1 MTCPACGRENP
12 AGMKFCG
19 ECGTR
24 LASGCPNCGFQN
36 PPGMKFCGEC
46 GAPQAATPGAAGAAG
61 AAGGPAGAGG
71 ALAPGSPGAD
81 LPRPIV
87 RGEPIAVTSA
97 PAAEATTERR
107 LVSVLFADLVGFT
120 SRSDSTDPEHVREF
134 LARYFDLCRE
144 IIERYGG
151 TVEKFIGD
159 AVMAVWGT
167 PVAQEDDAERAVR
180 TALDLVDAVR
190 HLGRQAGDETLEL
203 RAGVLTGEAAVTIGA
218 VGQGMVAGDM
228 VNTASRLQ
236 SVAPP
241 GTVLVGETTKRA
253 ASGAIA
259 FEPAGE
265 QLLKGKAA
273 PIPAWR
279 ALRVVAER
287 GGQGRSEGIEA
298 PFVGRDD
305 ELRLLKDFLH
315 ATSRERRVRLLSVTG
330 QGGIGKSRL
339 AWELLKYID
348 GVSEDIYWHQG
359 RSPSFGEG
367 VTFWALGEMVRRR
380 AGLRED
386 DDDATTRDRIAATLA
401 EFVDDEAERRQ
412 IEPALLSLL
421 GVGDAAPGGREELFT
436 AWRTFFERISL
447 KGTTILVFEDLQWA
461 DAGLMEFIDHL
472 LEWSIGYPLLVIT
485 LARPD
490 LLERRP
496 DWGAGRRNF
505 VALALGPLSDGAMR
519 ELLAGLVPGLPA
531 PTVRAIL
538 QRADGIPLY
547 AVETIRM
554 LVEDGKL
561 EEADGAYRVIGDL
574 GQLQV
579 PDTLHALIA
588 ARLDA
593 VDPAD
598 RALIQDG
605 SVLGQS
611 FSVAALAAL
620 TGEPEEALE
629 PRLRGLVHREI
640 LQLDTDP
647 RSPERGQ
654 FGFTQAL
661 VREVAYSTLG
671 RRDRRAK
678 HLAAARYYE
687 SLGDEEVAGV
697 LATHYV
703 DAYEAAPEGPEGEA
717 VATQARLA
725 LRGAAD
731 RAVALGAHESAI
743 VHWERAR
750 TVTADPAEEAD
761 LLEKIGYSQRDLG
774 RFTVSEAAFRDALER
789 YRALGDRI
797 GVARAS
803 HGLCRALG
811 GSDRLLEALPIGE
824 AAATAIADLAPHRAL
839 VELWIWLASAHS
851 QLGDQAAS
859 LAAADRAL
867 TDAERL
873 RLTDLVVD
881 GMQIKGA
888 AFTLVGRTIEGRALV
903 EASLGLAERVGAGPL
918 TARAAFTLSL
928 ALFDEDPHAAVEMGR
943 RTVDLCRRF
952 GLATLRLGALMN
964 TAEVSIAVG
973 SWAWLEAELD
983 TVDRHDLELVDQ
995 TSIDLARAEIATI
1008 RGRDMTATV
1017 DAIRSAVRTMRD
1029 PQAIAAVA
1037 VGLGLVALA
1046 EGRFEDAIREVEP
1059 AERDDL
1065 NQPGAQA
1072 IAGRAAIRLGDRA
1085 RARATLDAIDAAG
1098 IRGTAASI
1106 NRDALAAG
1114 VAALEGRWAEAT
1126 AGFIDAWRRYR
1137 DLRMDVGLAM
1147 SVLDFLAVAPAGDPL
1162 AERASREART
1172 ILERE
1177 GATAYLAQLDELL
1190 AERAELGA
1198 VKRPRRHRCRGR
1210 AAAARA
1216 EVRTRRR
1223 PEFEAAASGVQARS
1237 HRAALAT
1244 GSGGFD
1250 AG

>member
-1 MTCPACGRENP
+1 MRVTCPACRRENP

-24 LASGCPNCGFQN
+24 LASGCPACGFQN
-36 PPGMKFCGEC
+36 LPGMKFCGEC
-46 GAPQAATPGAAGAAG
+46 GAPQAATAADGPGAP
-61 AAGGPAGAGG
+61 GPAGAD
-71 ALAPGSPGAD
+71 A
-81 LPRPIV
+81 PRPV
-87 RGEPIAVTSA
+87 LRGEPIAATGT
-97 PAAEATTERR
+97 PAASAAITERR

-120 SRSDSTDPEHVREF
+120 SRSDGTDPEQVREF
-134 LARYFDLCRE
+134 LARYFELCRE

-180 TALDLVDAVR
+180 TGLDLVDAVR
-190 HLGRQAGDETLEL
+190 HLGRQAGDEALEL

-265 QLLKGKAA
+265 QLLKGKPA
-273 PIPAWR
+273 PVPAWR

-339 AWELLKYID
+339 AWEFLKYID
-348 GVSEDIYWHQG
+348 GVSELIYWHQG

-401 EFVDDEAERRQ
+401 EFVDDEAEQRQ

-472 LEWSIGYPLLVIT
+472 LEWSIGYPILVIT

-496 DWGAGRRNF
+496 DWGVGRRNF
-505 VALALGPLSDGAMR
+505 VALALGPLSDEAMR
-519 ELLAGLVPGLPA
+519 ELLAGLAPGFPA

-611 FSVAALAAL
+611 FSVAALVAL
-620 TGEPEEALE
+620 TGEPAEALE

-661 VREVAYSTLG
+661 VREVAYATLG

-703 DAYEAAPEGPEGEA
+703 DAYQAAPEGPEGEA

-731 RAVALGAHESAI
+731 RATALGAHESAI
-743 VHWERAR
+743 GHWERAR
-750 TVTADPAEEAD
+750 TVTAEPAEAAD
-761 LLEKIGYSQRDLG
+761 LLEKIGRASRDLG
-774 RFTVSEAAFRDALER
+774 HFTAAEAAFREALAMYQALDDR
-789 YRALGDRI
+789 VGTARASLGLHRALGS
-797 GVARAS
+797 AN
-803 HGLCRALG
+803 
-811 GSDRLLEALPIGE
+811 RLLDSMPIAE
-824 AAATAIADLAPHRAL
+824 AAVEEIADLAPHRVL
-839 VELWIWLASAHS
+839 VELWLALAAGYTL
-851 QLGDQAAS
+851 LGDR
-859 LAAADRAL
+859 DRAL
-867 TDAERL
+867 ELVDRALVDAERL
-873 RLTDLVVD
+873 RLAELVTE
-881 GMQIKGA
+881 GLGHKGS
-888 AFTLVGRTIEGRALV
+888 VYWMMGRTIEGRALV
-903 EASLGLAERVGAGPL
+903 EASLKLAERAGAGPL
-918 TARAAFTLSL
+918 TARATFALSL
-928 ALFDEDPHAAVEMGR
+928 ALYDEDPRGAVETGR
-943 RTVDLCRRF
+943 RTVELCRRF
-952 GLATLRLGALMN
+952 GIGPLRLTTLMN
-964 TAEVSIAVG
+964 TAEVSMWVG
-973 SWAWLEAELD
+973 EWAWLEAELD
-983 TVDRHDLELVDQ
+983 SIDRDALESSDR
-995 TSIDLARAEIATI
+995 TTFDLARAELAAV
-1008 RGRDMTATV
+1008 RGRDVAT
-1017 DAIRSAVRTMRD
+1017 
-1029 PQAIAAVA
+1029 AIAAIRETVSTAQDPQVA
-1037 VGLGLVALA
+1037 AGAGVGLGFVALA
-1046 EGRFEDAIREVEP
+1046 EGRFEDAIREAAV
-1059 AERDDL
+1059 AENDEL
-1065 NQPGAQA
+1065 NAPVARIIGARGA
-1072 IAGRAAIRLGDRA
+1072 VRLRDRA
-1085 RARATLDAIDAAG
+1085 RAQATLDRLDGGGWRGSAISA
-1098 IRGTAASI
+1098 
-1106 NRDALAAG
+1106 NRDGLAAA
-1114 VAALEGRWAEAT
+1114 VAALDGRWQDAI
-1126 AGFIDAWRRYR
+1126 AGFVDAWRRYR

-1147 SVLDFLAVAPAGDPL
+1147 SELDFLAVAPADDPL
-1162 AERASREART
+1162 AERAGREART

-1177 GATAYLAQLDELL
+1177 GATAYVAQLDELL
-1190 AERAELGA
+1190 AERARDAE
-1198 VKRPRRHRCRGR
+1198 
-1210 AAAARA
+1210 AAPLAARSRTATARA
-1216 EVRTRRR
+1216 EA
-1223 PEFEAAASGVQARS
+1223 P
-1237 HRAALAT
+1237 
-1244 GSGGFD
+1244 D
-1250 AG
+1250 ANTA

>member
-1 MTCPACGRENP
+1 MSAPIRYARAFTSFEGVRVTCPACGRENP

-46 GAPQAATPGAAGAAG
+46 GTPQAATPSAASAAGAAG
-61 AAGGPAGAGG
+61 ATGGPAGAGG

-87 RGEPIAVTSA
+87 RGEPIAVTGA

-120 SRSDSTDPEHVREF
+120 SRSDATDPEQVREF

-190 HLGRQAGDETLEL
+190 HLGRQAGDEALEL

-265 QLLKGKAA
+265 QLLKGKPA
-273 PIPAWR
+273 PVPAWR

-447 KGTTILVFEDLQWA
+447 TGTTILVFEDLQWA

-505 VALALGPLSDGAMR
+505 VALALGPLSDEAMR

-703 DAYEAAPEGPEGEA
+703 DAYESAPEGPEGEA

-789 YRALGDRI
+789 YGTLGDRI

-811 GSDRLLEALPIGE
+811 GSDRLSEALPIGE
-824 AAATAIADLAPHRAL
+824 AAAAAIADLAPHRAL

-851 QLGDQAAS
+851 QLGDQGAS

-973 SWAWLEAELD
+973 NWAWLEAELD

-1017 DAIRSAVRTMRD
+1017 DAIRSAVATMRD

-1046 EGRFEDAIREVEP
+1046 EGRFEDALREVEP

-1085 RARATLDAIDAAG
+1085 QARATLDAIDAAG
-1098 IRGTAASI
+1098 IRGTAGAI

-1114 VAALEGRWAEAT
+1114 VAALEGRRAEAT

-1147 SVLDFLAVAPAGDPL
+1147 SELDFLAVAPAGDPL

-1177 GATAYLAQLDELL
+1177 GATAYVAQLDQLL
-1190 AERAELGA
+1190 AERAAAAGGA
-1198 VKRPRRHRCRGR
+1198 GGAGAAPPTARSR
-1210 AAAARA
+1210 AAAELA
-1216 EVRTRRR
+1216 
-1223 PEFEAAASGVQARS
+1223 EAAD
-1237 HRAALAT
+1237 AT
-1244 GSGGFD
+1244 T
-1250 AG
+1250 A

>member
-1 MTCPACGRENP
+1 MSARIRYARIPTDFDGVRVTCLACGFENP
-12 AGMKFCG
+12 VGVKFCG

-24 LASGCPNCGFQN
+24 LASGCPACGFRN

-46 GAPQAATPGAAGAAG
+46 GAPQAPTSRPAAAGSVAAG
-61 AAGGPAGAGG
+61 SAG
-71 ALAPGSPGAD
+71 
-81 LPRPIV
+81 PRPIV
-87 RGEPIAVTSA
+87 RGVPIAAVGASA
-97 PAAEATTERR
+97 SETTTERR

-134 LARYFDLCRE
+134 LASYFDLCRE

-190 HLGRQAGDETLEL
+190 HLGRQAGDEALEL
-203 RAGVLTGEAAVTIGA
+203 RAGILTGEAAVTIGA

-241 GTVLVGETTKRA
+241 GTVLVGEATKRA

-259 FEPAGE
+259 FEAAGE
-265 QLLKGKAA
+265 QLLKGKPA
-273 PIPAWR
+273 PVPAWR

-386 DDDATTRDRIAATLA
+386 DDDATTRHRIAATLA
-401 EFVDDEAERRQ
+401 EFVDDEVERRQ

-421 GVGDAAPGGREELFT
+421 GVGDAAPGGREELFN

-750 TVTADPAEEAD
+750 AVTTDLADEAE
-761 LLEKIGYSQRDLG
+761 LLEKIALASRNLG
-774 RFTVSEAAFRDALER
+774 RFVAAEAGFRDALER
-789 YRALGDRI
+789 YRQLGDRV
-797 GVARAS
+797 GAARAS
-803 HGLCRALG
+803 FGLSRSVSSTG
-811 GSDRLLEALPIGE
+811 RLFDAMPIVE
-824 AAATAIADLAPHRAL
+824 TAIAEIADLAPHPVL
-839 VELWIWLASAHS
+839 VELWLELAADHS
-851 QLGDQAAS
+851 VLGDQARAID
-859 LAAADRAL
+859 LCDRAL
-867 TDAERL
+867 ADAERL
-873 RLTDLVVD
+873 RLPDLVME
-881 GMQIKGA
+881 GLQRKGG
-888 AFTLVGRTIEGRALV
+888 FYWLMGRPMEGRALS
-903 EASLGLAERVGAGPL
+903 EAALHLAERAGAGPL
-918 TARAAFTLSL
+918 TARAAFGLSL
-928 ALFDEDPHAAVEMGR
+928 ALIDEDPRAAVELGR
-943 RTVDLCRRF
+943 RTVEMCRRF
-952 GLATLRLGALMN
+952 GLGPLRLTTLMN
-964 TAEVSIAVG
+964 TAEVALQVG
-973 SWAWLEAELD
+973 DWGWLEAELD
-983 TVDRHDLELVDQ
+983 AVDRNELERSDR
-995 TSIDLARAEIATI
+995 TTFDLARAEIASM
-1008 RGRDMTATV
+1008 RGRDVSATV
-1017 DAIRSAVRTMRD
+1017 AEIRSQAAASQD
-1029 PQAIAAVA
+1029 PHLAAA
-1037 VGLGLVALA
+1037 MGIGLGLVGLA
-1046 EGRFEDAIREVEP
+1046 EGRFEDAIRDTEP
-1059 AERDDL
+1059 AKHDDVNGPFAWFIVGRAASRL
-1065 NQPGAQA
+1065 HD
-1072 IAGRAAIRLGDRA
+1072 AGRARA
-1085 RARATLDAIDAAG
+1085 ALDGVDAAG
-1098 IRGTAASI
+1098 SRGAADAV
-1106 NRDALAAG
+1106 NRDALAAS
-1114 VAALEGRWAEAT
+1114 VTALEGRWPAA
-1126 AGFIDAWRRYR
+1126 AAAFADVWRRYR
-1137 DLRMDVGLAM
+1137 DLRMDVALAA
-1147 SVLDFLAVAPAGDPL
+1147 SQLDCVAVAPPGDPL
-1162 AERASREART
+1162 AELAGREARA
-1172 ILERE
+1172 IFERE
-1177 GATAYLAQLDELL
+1177 GAVAYLVDLDKLL
-1190 AERAELGA
+1190 ADR
-1198 VKRPRRHRCRGR
+1198 R
-1210 AAAARA
+1210 AAQGTGT
-1216 EVRTRRR
+1216 V
-1223 PEFEAAASGVQARS
+1223 SVG
-1237 HRAALAT
+1237 AT
-1244 GSGGFD
+1244 GET
-1250 AG
+1250 

>member
-1 MTCPACGRENP
+1 MTCPACGHQNP

-24 LASGCPNCGFQN
+24 LASGCPACGFQN

-46 GAPQAATPGAAGAAG
+46 GAPQAATVATASAAAGASA
-61 AAGGPAGAGG
+61 
-71 ALAPGSPGAD
+71 
-81 LPRPIV
+81 RPVV
-87 RGEPIAVTSA
+87 RGETVASTGTL
-97 PAAEATTERR
+97 AATEATTERR

-134 LARYFDLCRE
+134 LARYFELCRE
-144 IIERYGG
+144 IVERYGG

-190 HLGRQAGDETLEL
+190 HLGRQGGDEALEL

-241 GTVLVGETTKRA
+241 GTVLVGEATKRA
-253 ASGAIA
+253 AAEAIA

-273 PIPAWR
+273 PVPAWR

-367 VTFWALGEMVRRR
+367 VTFWALGEMIRRR

-386 DDDATTRDRIAATLA
+386 DDDATTRERIAAALE

-421 GVGDAAPGGREELFT
+421 GVGDSASGGREELFT

-472 LEWSIGYPLLVIT
+472 LEWSIGYPILVIT

-505 VALALGPLSDGAMR
+505 VALALGPLSDAAMR
-519 ELLAGLVPGLPA
+519 DLLAGLVPGLPA
-531 PTVRAIL
+531 STVRAIL

-629 PRLRGLVHREI
+629 SRLRGLVHREI

-703 DAYEAAPEGPEGEA
+703 DAYQAAPEGPEGEA

-731 RAVALGAHESAI
+731 RATALGAHESAI
-743 VHWERAR
+743 MHWERAR
-750 TVTADPAEEAD
+750 TVTSDPVEEAD
-761 LLEKIGYSQRDLG
+761 LLEKIGLANRNLG
-774 RFTVSEAAFRDALER
+774 HFAAAQAAYEDALAR
-789 YRALGDRI
+789 YQALDDRVGSARASLGLGRALG
-797 GVARAS
+797 AAN
-803 HGLCRALG
+803 
-811 GSDRLLEALPIGE
+811 RLVDSMPIVE
-824 AAATAIADLAPHRAL
+824 AAAEEIADLAPHQVL
-839 VELWIWLASAHS
+839 VELWLALASGHS
-851 QLGDQAAS
+851 QLGNMG
-859 LAAADRAL
+859 LALELLDRAL
-867 TDAERL
+867 VDAERL
-873 RLTDLVVD
+873 RLADLVTE
-881 GMQIKGA
+881 GLGHKGSVYW
-888 AFTLVGRTIEGRALV
+888 LMGRTIEGRALV
-903 EASLGLAERVGAGPL
+903 EASLTLAERVGAGPL
-918 TARAAFTLSL
+918 TARATFSLSL
-928 ALFDEDPHAAVEMGR
+928 ALYDDDPRAAVETGR
-943 RTVDLCRRF
+943 RTVELCRRF
-952 GLATLRLGALMN
+952 GLGPLRLTTLMN
-964 TAEVSIAVG
+964 TAEVSMAVG
-973 SWAWLEAELD
+973 EWSWLEAELD
-983 TVDRHDLELVDQ
+983 TIDRDGLESSDL
-995 TSIDLARAEIATI
+995 TTFDLARAELAAV
-1008 RGRDMTATV
+1008 RGRDVSVAV
-1017 DAIRSAVRTMRD
+1017 AAIKQDVLETQD
-1029 PQAIAAVA
+1029 PQVAAGA
-1037 VGLGLVALA
+1037 GVGLGFVALA
-1046 EGRFEDAIREVEP
+1046 EGRFEDAIREAAV
-1059 AERDDL
+1059 AESDDL
-1065 NQPGAQA
+1065 NAPIARVIGARGA
-1072 IAGRAAIRLGDRA
+1072 VRLRDRA
-1085 RARATLDAIDAAG
+1085 RAQATLDRLDAGGWRGRAI
-1098 IRGTAASI
+1098 SL
-1106 NRDALAAG
+1106 NRDALAAA
-1114 VAALEGRWAEAT
+1114 VIALDGRWQEAA
-1126 AGFIDAWRRYR
+1126 AGFVDAWRRYR

-1147 SVLDFLAVAPAGDPL
+1147 SELDFLAVAPAGDPL
-1162 AERASREART
+1162 VGRAAREARS

-1190 AERAELGA
+1190 AERARDDEA
-1198 VKRPRRHRCRGR
+1198 AAAPVRGR
-1210 AAAARA
+1210 ATTARA
-1216 EVRTRRR
+1216 DA
-1223 PEFEAAASGVQARS
+1223 PD
-1237 HRAALAT
+1237 AT
-1244 GSGGFD
+1244 T
-1250 AG
+1250 A

>member
-1 MTCPACGRENP
+1 MTCPACGHQNP
-12 AGMKFCG
+12 PGMKFCG

-24 LASGCPNCGFQN
+24 LAAGCPACGFEN
-36 PPGMKFCGEC
+36 PPGMRFCGAC
-46 GAPQAATPGAAGAAG
+46 GSALAGVAAGSPAVGGTPSAPAG
-61 AAGGPAGAGG
+61 PVPPAGARP
-71 ALAPGSPGAD
+71 AVAAP
-81 LPRPIV
+81 V
-87 RGEPIAVTSA
+87 
-97 PAAEATTERR
+97 AAATTERR

-120 SRSDSTDPEHVREF
+120 ARSDASDPEQVREF

-144 IIERYGG
+144 IVERYGG

-180 TALDLVDAVR
+180 TALELVDAVR
-190 HLGRQAGDETLEL
+190 HLGRQSGDEGLEL
-203 RAGVLTGEAAVTIGA
+203 RAGVLTGEAAVALGA
-218 VGQGMVAGDM
+218 VGQGMVAGDL

-241 GTVLVGETTKRA
+241 GTVLVGESTKRA

-259 FEPAGE
+259 FETAGE
-265 QLLKGKAA
+265 QLLKGKPA
-273 PIPAWR
+273 PVPAWR

-287 GGQGRSEGIEA
+287 GGQGRAEGVEA

-315 ATSRERRVRLLSVTG
+315 ATSRERRVRLLSITG

-348 GVSEDIYWHQG
+348 GVREDIYWHQG

-367 VTFWALGEMVRRR
+367 LTFWALGEMVRRR

-386 DDDATTRDRIAATLA
+386 DDAATTYERIGATLD
-401 EFVDDEAERRQ
+401 EFVDDPAERRRL
-412 IEPALLSLL
+412 EPALLSLL
-421 GVGDAAPGGREELFT
+421 GVGEPPAGGRAELFN
-436 AWRTFFERISL
+436 AWRTFFERIAL
-447 KGTTILVFEDLQWA
+447 RGTTVLVFEDLQWA
-461 DAGLMEFIDHL
+461 DVGLMEFIDHL
-472 LEWSIGYPLLVIT
+472 LEWSIGHPILVIT

-490 LLERRP
+490 LLERRA

-505 VALALGPLSDGAMR
+505 VALALGPLSDDAMR

-531 PTVRAIL
+531 TTVRAIL

-554 LVEDGKL
+554 LVEDGRL
-561 EEADGAYRVIGDL
+561 EEADGIYRPTGDL
-574 GQLQV
+574 GELQV

-593 VDPAD
+593 VEPAD
-598 RALIQDG
+598 RALLQDG

-620 TGEPEEALE
+620 RGEPADALE

-640 LQLDTDP
+640 LHLDTDP

-661 VREVAYSTLG
+661 VREVAYSTLA
-671 RRDRRAK
+671 RRDRRTK

-703 DAYEAAPEGPEGEA
+703 DAYEAAPEGPEGDA
-717 VATQARLA
+717 VAAQARIA
-725 LRGAAD
+725 LRAAAD
-731 RAVALGAHESAI
+731 RATALGATESA
-743 VHWERAR
+743 VGYWERAR
-750 TVTADPAEEAD
+750 AVTRDAAEEAD
-761 LLEKIGYSQRDLG
+761 LIEKIGQSQRDLG
-774 RFTVSEAAFRDALER
+774 RFTASEGAFRDALER
-789 YRALGDRI
+789 YRSLGDRI

-811 GSDRLLEALPIGE
+811 ASDRLLEAVPIGE
-824 AAATAIADLAPHRAL
+824 AAAADIADLAPHRAI
-839 VELWIWLASAHS
+839 VELRTWLASAHS

-859 LAAADRAL
+859 LAAAEAAL

-873 RLTDLVVD
+873 RLTDLVVE
-881 GMQIKGA
+881 GMQIKGT
-888 AFTLVGRTIEGRALV
+888 AFMLAGRTIEGRALV

-918 TARAAFTLSL
+918 TARSAFTLSL

-943 RTVDLCRRF
+943 RAVDLCRRF

-983 TVDRHDLELVDQ
+983 SVDRDGLELIDQ
-995 TSIDLARAEIATI
+995 ISIDLAGAEIAAI
-1008 RGRDMTATV
+1008 RGRDLTATV
-1017 DAIRSAVRTMRD
+1017 DAIRSALRTMHD
-1029 PQAIAAVA
+1029 PQQIAAVA

-1065 NQPGAQA
+1065 NQPGAMV
-1072 IAGRAAIRLGDRA
+1072 ISGRAAIRLRDPA

-1098 IRGTAASI
+1098 TRGTAGAI
-1106 NRDALAAG
+1106 NRDAHAAG
-1114 VAALEGRWAEAT
+1114 VAALEGRWPEAA
-1126 AGFIDAWRRYR
+1126 AGFADAWRRYR
-1137 DLRMDVGLAM
+1137 DLRVDVGLAL
-1147 SVLDFLAVAPAGDPL
+1147 SQLDCIAVAPPGDPL
-1162 AERASREART
+1162 AEAAAREAHE

-1177 GATAYLAQLDELL
+1177 GAVAYLRQLDTLL
-1190 AERAELGA
+1190 AERAAGSSPGTAGSGA
-1198 VKRPRRHRCRGR
+1198 G
-1210 AAAARA
+1210 ATA
-1216 EVRTRRR
+1216 
-1223 PEFEAAASGVQARS
+1223 GQARTV
-1237 HRAALAT
+1237 APA
-1244 GSGGFD
+1244 GS
-1250 AG
+1250 AGPVS

>member
-1 MTCPACGRENP
+1 
-12 AGMKFCG
+12 MKFCG

-24 LASGCPNCGFQN
+24 LASGCPSCGFQN

-46 GAPQAATPGAAGAAG
+46 GAPQAGAV
-61 AAGGPAGAGG
+61 AGG
-71 ALAPGSPGAD
+71 AGAPGSAGAD
-81 LPRPIV
+81 APRPAV
-87 RGEPIAVTSA
+87 RGAPIAATGT
-97 PAAEATTERR
+97 PAVSEATTERR

-120 SRSDSTDPEHVREF
+120 SRADGTDPEQVREF

-190 HLGRQAGDETLEL
+190 HLGRQAGDEALEL

-241 GTVLVGETTKRA
+241 GTVLVGEATKRA

-265 QLLKGKAA
+265 QLLKGKPA
-273 PIPAWR
+273 PVPAWR

-339 AWELLKYID
+339 AWEFLKYID
-348 GVSEDIYWHQG
+348 GVSEVIYWHQG

-386 DDDATTRDRIAATLA
+386 DGDATTRDRIAETLA

-436 AWRTFFERISL
+436 AWRTLFERISL

-472 LEWSIGYPLLVIT
+472 LEWSIGYPILVIT

-505 VALALGPLSDGAMR
+505 VALALGPLSDAAMR

-561 EEADGAYRVIGDL
+561 EEANGAYRVIGDL

-629 PRLRGLVHREI
+629 SRLRGLVHREI

-678 HLAAARYYE
+678 HLSAARYYE

-703 DAYEAAPEGPEGEA
+703 DAYQAAPEGAEGEA

-731 RAVALGAHESAI
+731 RATALGAHESAI

-761 LLEKIGYSQRDLG
+761 LLEKVGLANRDLG
-774 RFTVSEAAFRDALER
+774 HFTAAEAAFRDALGR
-789 YRALGDRI
+789 YRALDDRV
-797 GVARAS
+797 GSARAS
-803 HGLCRALG
+803 LGLSRALG
-811 GSDRLLEALPIGE
+811 SANRLLDSMPIAE
-824 AAATAIADLAPHRAL
+824 AAAEEIADLAPNRVL
-839 VELWIWLASAHS
+839 VELGLALAAGHV
-851 QLGDQAAS
+851 QLGNR
-859 LAAADRAL
+859 DRAL
-867 TDAERL
+867 ELIEQALVDAERL
-873 RLTDLVVD
+873 RLTELVTD
-881 GMQIKGA
+881 AIGQKGGIYW
-888 AFTLVGRTIEGRALV
+888 LQGRTIEGRALV
-903 EASLGLAERVGAGPL
+903 EASLTLAERAGPGPL
-918 TARAAFTLSL
+918 TARAAFALSL
-928 ALFDEDPHAAVEMGR
+928 ALYDEDPRAAVEVGR
-943 RTVDLCRRF
+943 RTVELCRRF
-952 GLATLRLGALMN
+952 GLGPLRLTTLMN
-964 TAEVSIAVG
+964 TAEVSLDVG
-973 SWAWLEAELD
+973 EWAWLEAELD
-983 TVDRHDLELVDQ
+983 TIDRNELEPSGRTTFDV
-995 TSIDLARAEIATI
+995 ARAELAAV
-1008 RGRDMTATV
+1008 RGRDVTATIA
-1017 DAIRSAVRTMRD
+1017 AIRETVSTAQD
-1029 PQAIAAVA
+1029 PQVAAGA
-1037 VGLGLVALA
+1037 GVGLGLVAVA
-1046 EGRFEDAIREVEP
+1046 EGRYADAIREAAN
-1059 AERDDL
+1059 AEHDEL
-1065 NQPGAQA
+1065 NAPFARL
-1072 IAGRAAIRLGDRA
+1072 IAGRAAVRLGDLA
-1085 RARATLDAIDAAG
+1085 RARTALAATDAG
-1098 IRGTAASI
+1098 TGYRGTAAGI
-1106 NRDALAAG
+1106 HRDALAAG
-1114 VAALEGRWAEAT
+1114 VAALEGRWADAS
-1126 AGFIDAWRRYR
+1126 AGFVDAWRRYR
-1137 DLRMDVGLAM
+1137 DLRLDVALALSGL
-1147 SVLDFLAVAPAGDPL
+1147 DCIAVAPPGDQLTEL
-1162 AERASREART
+1162 AAREARA

-1177 GATAYLAQLDELL
+1177 GATAYLVELDRLL
-1190 AERAELGA
+1190 AERARGA
-1198 VKRPRRHRCRGR
+1198 GAAPAPAAARSR

-1216 EVRTRRR
+1216 E
-1223 PEFEAAASGVQARS
+1223 AAD
-1237 HRAALAT
+1237 AT
-1244 GSGGFD
+1244 T
-1250 AG
+1250 A

>member
-19 ECGTR
+19 ECGIR

-46 GAPQAATPGAAGAAG
+46 GAPQAATAAGSAG
-61 AAGGPAGAGG
+61 APESAGAD
-71 ALAPGSPGAD
+71 A
-81 LPRPIV
+81 RPLMV
-87 RGEPIAVTSA
+87 RGEPIAATGTPA
-97 PAAEATTERR
+97 AAEATTERR

-120 SRSDSTDPEHVREF
+120 SRSDSTDPEQVREF
-134 LARYFDLCRE
+134 LARYFELCRE

-190 HLGRQAGDETLEL
+190 HLGRQAGDEALEL

-265 QLLKGKAA
+265 QLLKGKPA
-273 PIPAWR
+273 PVPAWR

-287 GGQGRSEGIEA
+287 GGEGRSEGVEA

-339 AWELLKYID
+339 AWEFLKYID
-348 GVSEDIYWHQG
+348 GVSETIYWHQG

-367 VTFWALGEMVRRR
+367 LTFWALGEMVRRR

-386 DDDATTRDRIAATLA
+386 DDDATTYERIGATLA
-401 EFVDDEAERRQ
+401 EFVDDADERRRL
-412 IEPALLSLL
+412 EPALLTLL
-421 GVGDAAPGGREELFT
+421 GVGEVPAGGRAELFN
-436 AWRTFFERISL
+436 AWRTFFERIAL
-447 KGTTILVFEDLQWA
+447 RGTTVLVFEDLQWA

-472 LEWSIGYPLLVIT
+472 LEWSIGHPILVIT

-505 VALALGPLSDGAMR
+505 VALALGPLSDDAMR

-531 PTVRAIL
+531 TTVRAIL

-554 LVEDGKL
+554 LVEDGRL
-561 EEADGAYRVIGDL
+561 EEAGGIYRPIGDL
-574 GQLQV
+574 GELKV

-598 RALIQDG
+598 RALLQDG
-605 SVLGQS
+605 AVLGQS

-620 TGEPEEALE
+620 TGEPAEVLG
-629 PRLRGLVHREI
+629 PRLRALVHREI
-640 LQLDTDP
+640 LHLDTDP

-661 VREVAYSTLG
+661 VREVAYSTLA
-671 RRDRRAK
+671 RRDRRTK

-703 DAYEAAPEGPEGEA
+703 SAYEAAPEGPEGEA
-717 VATQARLA
+717 VAAQARIA
-725 LRGAAD
+725 LRAAAE
-731 RAVALGAHESAI
+731 RATALGAHETAAA
-743 VHWERAR
+743 HWERAR
-750 TVTADPAEEAD
+750 AVTADPADEAD
-761 LLEKIGYSQRDLG
+761 LLEKIGDARRNRGHSPAAE
-774 RFTVSEAAFRDALER
+774 TAFREAIER
-789 YRALGDRI
+789 YRALGDRVGI
-797 GVARAS
+797 ARAS
-803 HGLCRALG
+803 LGLGRTLG
-811 GSDRLLEALPIGE
+811 GAERMGEAVPLVE
-824 AAATAIADLAPHRAL
+824 AAAAEMADLAPHRVL
-839 VELWIWLASAHS
+839 VEAWVWLASADS
-851 QLGDQAAS
+851 QLGELARS
-859 LAAADRAL
+859 LERAERAL
-867 TDAERL
+867 ADAERL
-873 RLTDLVVD
+873 RLADLVVD
-881 GMQIKGA
+881 GMRIKGQV
-888 AFTLVGRTIEGRALV
+888 FVLLGRPIEGRALI
-903 EASLGLAERVGAGPL
+903 EAALALAERAGAGPA
-918 TARAAFTLSL
+918 TARSAFMLSL
-928 ALFDEDPHAAVEMGR
+928 ALFDEDPRAAVEVGR
-943 RTVDLCRRF
+943 RTIDLCRRF
-952 GLATLRLGALMN
+952 GLAPLRLVALMN
-964 TAEVSIAVG
+964 TAEVSVAVG
-973 SWAWLEAELD
+973 DWGWIEAELD
-983 TVDRHDLELVDQ
+983 TIDPDDLEPSEGVALA
-995 TSIDLARAEIATI
+995 LARAELAAI
-1008 RGRDMTATV
+1008 RGRDVAATV
-1017 DAIRSAVRTMRD
+1017 AELRATGDIHD
-1029 PQAIAAVA
+1029 PQSIATRG

-1046 EGRFEDAIREVEP
+1046 EGRFADAIREVEP

-1065 NQPGAQA
+1065 NAVGAL
-1072 IAGRAAIRLGDRA
+1072 IIRGRAAARLRDHAGA
-1085 RARATLDAIDAAG
+1085 RDAIDRLSAISSRGAAHE
-1098 IRGTAASI
+1098 IQ
-1106 NRDALAAG
+1106 RDALAAC
-1114 VAALEGRWAEAT
+1114 VAALEGRWVEAA
-1126 AGFIDAWRRYR
+1126 AGFADAWRRFR
-1137 DLRMDVGLAM
+1137 DLRMDVGLAV
-1147 SVLDFLAVAPAGDPL
+1147 SQLDCIAVAPAGDPL
-1162 AERASREART
+1162 AEAAAREARE

-1177 GATAYLAQLDELL
+1177 GAVAYLRQLDTLL
-1190 AERAELGA
+1190 AERVA
-1198 VKRPRRHRCRGR
+1198 PTRGPT
-1210 AAAARA
+1210 AARA
-1216 EVRTRRR
+1216 AGQAT
-1223 PEFEAAASGVQARS
+1223 ADGAATAAS
-1237 HRAALAT
+1237 
-1244 GSGGFD
+1244 
-1250 AG
+1250 

>member
-1 MTCPACGRENP
+1 MTCPACGHQNP

-24 LASGCPNCGFQN
+24 LASGCPACGFQN

-46 GAPQAATPGAAGAAG
+46 GAPQAATVRAAGAP
-61 AAGGPAGAGG
+61 AAAGAG
-71 ALAPGSPGAD
+71 A
-81 LPRPIV
+81 RPVV
-87 RGEPIAVTSA
+87 RGEPIASTGT
-97 PAAEATTERR
+97 PAATEATTERR

-134 LARYFDLCRE
+134 LARYFELCRE

-265 QLLKGKAA
+265 QLLKGKPA
-273 PIPAWR
+273 PVPAWR

-472 LEWSIGYPLLVIT
+472 LEWSIGYPILVIT

-687 SLGDEEVAGV
+687 SLGDDEVAGV

-761 LLEKIGYSQRDLG
+761 LLEKIGLPTATSGTSRQQRRRSATRSRATGAG
-774 RFTVSEAAFRDALER
+774 RPGRRRRAPRSACAAPS
-789 YRALGDRI
+789 
-797 GVARAS
+797 AS
-803 HGLCRALG
+803 AN
-811 GSDRLLEALPIGE
+811 RLLDSMPIAE
-824 AAATAIADLAPHRAL
+824 AAAEEIADLAPHRVL
-839 VELWIWLASAHS
+839 VELWLA
-851 QLGDQAAS
+851 
-859 LAAADRAL
+859 LAIGPQPARATGIARSSSVDRAL
-867 TDAERL
+867 VDAERL
-873 RLTDLVVD
+873 RLRGPRD
-881 GMQIKGA
+881 GGPGA
-888 AFTLVGRTIEGRALV
+888 QGQRLLADGADDRRAGP
-903 EASLGLAERVGAGPL
+903 SSRRRSTLAERAGAGPL
-918 TARAAFTLSL
+918 TARATFTLSL
-928 ALFDEDPHAAVEMGR
+928 ALYDEDPRAAVETGSADRGAVPPLRARPAAPDDADEHGRSLDGGR
-943 RTVDLCRRF
+943 RVGVAGGRARFTSTARRW
-952 GLATLRLGALMN
+952 
-964 TAEVSIAVG
+964 S
-973 SWAWLEAELD
+973 SS
-983 TVDRHDLELVDQ
+983 DR
-995 TSIDLARAEIATI
+995 TTFDLARAELAAI
-1008 RGRDMTATV
+1008 RGRDVAT
-1017 DAIRSAVRTMRD
+1017 RSPRSGQPCATTQD
-1029 PQAIAAVA
+1029 PQVAAGA
-1037 VGLGLVALA
+1037 GVGLG
-1046 EGRFEDAIREVEP
+1046 IR
-1059 AERDDL
+1059 R
-1065 NQPGAQA
+1065 PG
-1072 IAGRAAIRLGDRA
+1072 GGPVRGCDPGGPPWP
-1085 RARATLDAIDAAG
+1085 RAT
-1098 IRGTAASI
+1098 S
-1106 NRDALAAG
+1106 
-1114 VAALEGRWAEAT
+1114 
-1126 AGFIDAWRRYR
+1126 
-1137 DLRMDVGLAM
+1137 
-1147 SVLDFLAVAPAGDPL
+1147 
-1162 AERASREART
+1162 
-1172 ILERE
+1172 
-1177 GATAYLAQLDELL
+1177 
-1190 AERAELGA
+1190 
-1198 VKRPRRHRCRGR
+1198 
-1210 AAAARA
+1210 
-1216 EVRTRRR
+1216 
-1223 PEFEAAASGVQARS
+1223 
-1237 HRAALAT
+1237 
-1244 GSGGFD
+1244 
-1250 AG
+1250 